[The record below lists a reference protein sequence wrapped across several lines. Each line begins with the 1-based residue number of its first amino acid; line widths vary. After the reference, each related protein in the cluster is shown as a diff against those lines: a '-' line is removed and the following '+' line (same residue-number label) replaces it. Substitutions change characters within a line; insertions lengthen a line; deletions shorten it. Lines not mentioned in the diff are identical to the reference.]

1 MAMSCIMFRVIIIW
15 RSFPSLNFKDLK
27 ISDLLVVFFLLI
39 IITYTSRNY
48 TKLKKNKDIYKTINT
63 QKLNLAARRSR

>member
-1 MAMSCIMFRVIIIW
+1 MAMSYIMFRVIIIW
-15 RSFPSLNFKDLK
+15 RSSPSLNFKDLK

-63 QKLNLAARRSR
+63 QKLNLAARRNR

>member
-1 MAMSCIMFRVIIIW
+1 MKKFPFVEFQRPKNIW
-15 RSFPSLNFKDLK
+15 FVGS
-27 ISDLLVVFFLLI
+27 FFLLI

>member
-1 MAMSCIMFRVIIIW
+1 MAMSYIMFRVIIIW
-15 RSFPSLNFKDLK
+15 RSSPSLNFKDLK